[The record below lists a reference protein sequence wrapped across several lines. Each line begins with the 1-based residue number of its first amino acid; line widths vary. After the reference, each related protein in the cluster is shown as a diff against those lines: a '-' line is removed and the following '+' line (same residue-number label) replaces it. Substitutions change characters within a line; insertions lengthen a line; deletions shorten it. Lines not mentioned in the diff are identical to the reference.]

1 MDVAHALTGFLVG
14 LLVGMTGV
22 GGGSLMA
29 PLLILIF
36 GVAPTTAI
44 GTDLWFAGTTKTVG
58 GAIHSAKNNADL
70 RIVGRLMIGSIPAA
84 IATLVV
90 MNAMHWDQ
98 VRSGWLPIT
107 LGLVLVAT
115 AVATIARPT
124 IHRWVLARAKSED
137 GAAHGLQLP
146 LTILT
151 GALLGV
157 LVTITSVGAGALG
170 DEGVELGEV
179 ALHRG
184 GDLGLAGDDLGLELD
199 HQQIAIAL
207 EELPVGVSHRLEG
220 RLPFVAVVG
229 GAAEEV
235 DHPPARRLVG
245 RDEQVGLRGEEA
257 EDVRLGDPC
266 GLRDLDGGGGAVA
279 LRGEDRERGLDQR
292 LAPLLGG

>member
-1 MDVAHALTGFLVG
+1 MDVAHALSGFLVG

-70 RIVGRLMIGSIPAA
+70 RIVGRLMIGSIPTA
-84 IATLVV
+84 IGTLVV
-90 MNAMHWDQ
+90 MNAMNWDQ

-107 LGLVLVAT
+107 LGLVLVVTAAAT
-115 AVATIARPT
+115 LARPT
-124 IHRWVLARAKSED
+124 LHRWILARADQSSES
-137 GAAHGLQLP
+137 GHGMQLP

-170 DEGVELGEV
+170 ATLLIFLYPLRLNAKQVVGTDIV
-179 ALHRG
+179 H
-184 GDLGLAGDDLGLELD
+184 
-199 HQQIAIAL
+199 AIPL
-207 EELPVGVSHRLEG
+207 T
-220 RLPFVAVVG
+220 FVAG
-229 GAAEEV
+229 IGHLLIGSV
-235 DHPPARRLVG
+235 DGHLLANLLIGSIPGIIIGSLLVHRVSEKLVRFALSAVLVIAGTRLIFV
-245 RDEQVGLRGEEA
+245 
-257 EDVRLGDPC
+257 
-266 GLRDLDGGGGAVA
+266 
-279 LRGEDRERGLDQR
+279 
-292 LAPLLGG
+292 